1 MLVVLQLPLIIYA
14 ENFTPN
20 ISASGSFRVNLGEEA
35 VYTIEV
41 IDPGDNV
48 TFTIQGGLPLNSFLD
63 ELDGGQYSFRWSL
76 QELTNDPLM
85 FVATDTRNASS
96 THTPTIEVC
105 ACAND
110 GVCTLNGLLTTNTT
124 ITLACL
130 CSEG

>member
-1 MLVVLQLPLIIYA
+1 M
-14 ENFTPN
+14 
-20 ISASGSFRVNLGEEA
+20 GSFRVNLGEEA

-48 TFTIQGGLPLNSFLD
+48 TFTVLGGLPLNSFLD
-63 ELDGGQYSFRWSL
+63 ELDGGQYSFKWSL
-76 QELTNDPLM
+76 QELTNEPLV

-96 THTPTIEVC
+96 THTPTVEVC

-110 GVCTLNGLLTTNTT
+110 GVCTVDGLLTTNTT
-124 ITLACL
+124 ITMACL